1 MLSLLAF
8 CFKWH
13 RSLFSISIFNF
24 DRMGFSVSSH
34 PPTVGT
40 NLSLCVVFGLGFLF
54 FFMKKHKLC
63 HIHRVLEQRQEGAF
77 HILGTDSKNPSLCQ
91 VCQLWLPA
99 SVRFCPLSMR
109 ALKLG
114 HMLGLILVKSTRL
127 AQAITIKWRENVRQT
142 LKARVS
148 VNAVILTPSIS
159 LRLCLREALFIQTTV
174 EGN

>member
-1 MLSLLAF
+1 M
-8 CFKWH
+8 
-13 RSLFSISIFNF
+13 
-24 DRMGFSVSSH
+24 
-34 PPTVGT
+34 
-40 NLSLCVVFGLGFLF
+40 FGLGFLF

-77 HILGTDSKNPSLCQ
+77 HILATDSKNPSLCQ

-114 HMLGLILVKSTRL
+114 HMLGGILVKSTRL

-148 VNAVILTPSIS
+148 VNWQPWPTPWFWHQAFPSGCVYV
-159 LRLCLREALFIQTTV
+159 RLYSNYSGRQLNQNNQWLMMIV
-174 EGN
+174 ESSSVQVWHKKRL